1 MLREFK
7 NFILRGNVLDLAVGV
22 IIGSAFT
29 GLVTS
34 FVNNLINPLIG
45 MFIQSTALVNFYFYI
60 GKTKFT
66 YGTFLKDT
74 INFVIT
80 AFVVFILIK
89 FVNRL
94 IPNKEKEKQNKE
106 LDTLIEIRDLLKIKS
121 K

>member
-1 MLREFK
+1 AAFGIVCCVHAFDALGDPVRRR
-7 NFILRGNVLDLAVGV
+7 ILELLSQGEH
-22 IIGSAFT
+22 
-29 GLVTS
+29 
-34 FVNNLINPLIG
+34 
-45 MFIQSTALVNFYFYI
+45 TALANFYFYI

-66 YGTFLKDT
+66 YGAFLNDT

-80 AFVVFILIK
+80 AFVVFIIIK

-94 IPNKEKEKQNKE
+94 IPHKEKEKQENQNKE

>member
-1 MLREFK
+1 M
-7 NFILRGNVLDLAVGV
+7 
-22 IIGSAFT
+22 
-29 GLVTS
+29 
-34 FVNNLINPLIG
+34 FV
-45 MFIQSTALVNFYFYI
+45 QSTALANFYFYI

-66 YGTFLKDT
+66 YGAFLNDT

-80 AFVVFILIK
+80 AFVVFIIIK

-94 IPNKEKEKQNKE
+94 IPHKEKEKQEKQENQNKE